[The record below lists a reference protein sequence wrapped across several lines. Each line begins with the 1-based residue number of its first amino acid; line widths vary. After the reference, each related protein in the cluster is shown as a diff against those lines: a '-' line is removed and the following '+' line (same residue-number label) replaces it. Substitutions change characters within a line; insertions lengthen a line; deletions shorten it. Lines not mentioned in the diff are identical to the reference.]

1 MHIFNNGH
9 GPTRVLTWFCPQRS
23 MKFIRRLR
31 RLSYK
36 KFIGSFAILLFLSLN
51 VDISISSEYY
61 QYKDKN
67 GVVHFTDD
75 LSEIPKDQREK
86 VTSFESLT
94 SEGVRAV
101 TIIKRKKKNFYD
113 DQSEKEEQVLDEG
126 ESLKSDAM
134 DDKLLQTSA
143 SLQRERAELEQV
155 FENLQKKRTS
165 LTEMLV
171 RKKTP
176 EEKQTYMEK
185 VNQLNVEIK
194 EYEDRQKQFTENTEI
209 YNNNVKQKNLSKAQA
224 D

>member
-1 MHIFNNGH
+1 MHIFN
-9 GPTRVLTWFCPQRS
+9 
-23 MKFIRRLR
+23 K
-31 RLSYK
+31 K
-36 KFIGSFAILLFLSLN
+36 KFIGSFAILLFLSLTF
-51 VDISISSEYY
+51 DISISSEYY
-61 QYKDKN
+61 QYKDKD

-94 SEGVRAV
+94 SEGIRPSSLLNEE
-101 TIIKRKKKNFYD
+101 KKDFYD

-126 ESLKSDAM
+126 EAMESEAM

-155 FENLQKKRTS
+155 FENLQKRRTS

-194 EYEDRQKQFTENTEI
+194 EYEDRQKQFSEKVEI